1 MAKIKEKH
9 NVRDSE
15 VQGRHRDEWMNT
27 ETITVLEK
35 TPLHLEQMLWSMI
48 MHITFFCNEESIICR
63 LLRKITIC
71 E

>member
-35 TPLHLEQMLWSMI
+35 TPLHLEQML
-48 MHITFFCNEESIICR
+48 
-63 LLRKITIC
+63 
-71 E
+71 